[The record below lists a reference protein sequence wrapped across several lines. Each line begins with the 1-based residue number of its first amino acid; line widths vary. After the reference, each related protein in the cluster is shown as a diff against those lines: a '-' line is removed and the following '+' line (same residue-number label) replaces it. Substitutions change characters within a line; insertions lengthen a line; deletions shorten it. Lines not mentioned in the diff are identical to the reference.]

1 MQWLKRLNGSRRDS
15 YEEINIPA
23 IQYSLQDVLT
33 FSALSISPVS
43 ISTAPDALMATKCLT
58 ETLSVPCVFL
68 QTASS
73 QTRPSNIYYHSRMR
87 RLSADR
93 RPALLSLLPHF
104 NLPGFRTLD
113 RVLVALLNPVPDPLS
128 CPEGRSRSRVVEGMF
143 LEQKSSGATGWCQ
156 TSVTGLIYLLV
167 RTGWFSWHYKVSW
180 ASNQRGFR

>member
-1 MQWLKRLNGSRRDS
+1 MKVQWRVINLTAMEDFKMIKSLSESQWLKRLNGSRRDS

-93 RPALLSLLPHF
+93 RPALY
-104 NLPGFRTLD
+104 
-113 RVLVALLNPVPDPLS
+113 LS
-128 CPEGRSRSRVVEGMF
+128 CHA
-143 LEQKSSGATGWCQ
+143 LICQ
-156 TSVTGLIYLLV
+156 AFG
-167 RTGWFSWHYKVSW
+167 H
-180 ASNQRGFR
+180 

>member
-1 MQWLKRLNGSRRDS
+1 MIKSLSESQLLKRLNGSRRDS
-15 YEEINIPA
+15 YEEITIPA
-23 IQYSLQDVLT
+23 IQYSLQDVLS
-33 FSALSISPVS
+33 FSALHQPSI
-43 ISTAPDALMATKCLT
+43 CLT
-58 ETLSVPCVFL
+58 VTLSIPCVFL